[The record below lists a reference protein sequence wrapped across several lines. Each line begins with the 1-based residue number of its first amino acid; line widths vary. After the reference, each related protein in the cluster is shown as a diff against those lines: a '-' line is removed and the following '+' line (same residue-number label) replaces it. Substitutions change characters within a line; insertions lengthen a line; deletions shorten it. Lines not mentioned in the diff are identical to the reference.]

1 MEEGRE
7 VRLKRPEANPE
18 STSSALDRGLHLV
31 RREMSLTMQADS
43 TEPAEHRPEKA
54 HAGQRGPDTR

>member
-1 MEEGRE
+1 M
-7 VRLKRPEANPE
+7 KRPKANPE
-18 STSSALDRGLHLV
+18 STSIALDRGLHLM
-31 RREMSLTMQADS
+31 RREKSLTMQVDS